1 MKNFVVVY
9 ICVRENY
16 TSYNERRVNYY
27 ENLCKSNHG

>member
-1 MKNFVVVY
+1 MAELF

-16 TSYNERRVNYY
+16 SSYDGRRVNYY